1 MRKLYNY
8 ELKKLN
14 NRGYTAYSDVKK
26 TSNGR
31 EYILVKDRNG
41 KRLGARFLSSLNGN
55 MVSKNKEITDVQN
68 VDNQKSSEL
77 NNEQIEVLGDIT
89 SLHDTILKLQADI
102 NGIESRYNLDNLPEP
117 KRLDM
122 DILTSKRKSLDDI
135 SQIFKNKVE
144 ASESI
149 IPDKSTIL
157 DIINDIL

>member
-1 MRKLYNY
+1 MRKLYSY

-14 NRGYTAYSDVKK
+14 NKGYTAYSDVKK

-41 KRLGARFLSSLNGN
+41 KRLGARFLSCVNGT
-55 MVSKNKEITDVQN
+55 MVSENKETTDVIN
-68 VDNQKSSEL
+68 VDNQKRSEL
-77 NNEQIEVLGDIT
+77 DTKQIEVLGDIT

-117 KRLDM
+117 NRLDM

-135 SQIFKNKVE
+135 SKIFKNKV
-144 ASESI
+144 ADSESI